1 MSKNLY
7 EVLRINRFADQ
18 HEIKRA
24 FRKLLVEKHPDRN
37 LGDLN
42 ATKLFMRIT
51 EAYEVLRDPTKKQLY
66 DREINNVDSIT
77 PICPTSYSWS
87 PTITNPSIG
96 TFLWE
101 AFDQNINM
109 ANDFDEHDD
118 LFLQRKFGNTSD
130 L

>member
-7 EVLRINRFADQ
+7 EVLGINRFADQ